1 MPQIWNIKSRSHEC
15 ARSGRPFAEG
25 EIFHTAIYFDTETG
39 EFIRRDVSLD
49 AWQEEI
55 AERTPYSYWRTE
67 YVKPEAAKPAVE
79 ISGREG
85 PENLLRRLVEEDSS
99 ATENARYI
107 LALMLE
113 RKKLLAPKEVKE
125 GENGRMLLYEHRKSG
140 EVFIIRDPE
149 LRLDEIES
157 VQDEVATLLGF
168 GGPAAEAAAAVGMKI
183 TTEGKI
189 ENISADDAPT
199 ESPAEEA
206 PPAPSAPSTT
216 SAEPA

>member
-49 AWQEEI
+49 AWQEET
-55 AERTPYSYWRTE
+55 AERTPYSYWRAD
-67 YVKPEAAKPAVE
+67 YVKPEAARPAVE
-79 ISGREG
+79 ITGREG
-85 PENLLRRLVEEDSS
+85 PENLLRRLVEEDSPG
-99 ATENARYI
+99 TENARYI
-107 LALMLE
+107 LTLMLE
-113 RKKLLAPKEVKE
+113 RKKILAPREVKE
-125 GENGRMLLYEHRKSG
+125 GENGRMLLYEHRKTG

-168 GGPAAEAAAAVGMKI
+168 GGPAADAAAAVGMKI
-183 TTEGKI
+183 TPEGKI
-189 ENISADDAPT
+189 ENIKHDGVTA
-199 ESPAEEA
+199 EIPAEEI
-206 PPAPSAPSTT
+206 PPAPASAA
-216 SAEPA
+216 AEKD

>member
-25 EIFHTAIYFDTETG
+25 EVFHTAIYFDTETG

-49 AWQEEI
+49 AWQEET
-55 AERTPYSYWRTE
+55 ATRTPYSYWRAE

-79 ISGREG
+79 ITGREG
-85 PENLLRRLVEEDSS
+85 PENLLRRLVEEDNPG
-99 ATENARYI
+99 TENARYI

-113 RKKLLAPKEVKE
+113 RKKILAQREVKE
-125 GENGRMLLYEHRKSG
+125 GESGRMLLYEQRKTG

-157 VQDEVATLLGF
+157 VQDEVAMLLGF

-183 TTEGKI
+183 TPEGKV
-189 ENISADDAPT
+189 ENLTPDDAPT
-199 ESPAEEA
+199 EASAA
-206 PPAPSAPSTT
+206 PQS
-216 SAEPA
+216 EPAIASVASD

>member
-25 EIFHTAIYFDTETG
+25 EVFHTAIYFDTETG

-49 AWQEEI
+49 AWQEET
-55 AERTPYSYWRTE
+55 AERTPYSYWRAE
-67 YVKPEAAKPAVE
+67 YIKPETTKPAVE

-85 PENLLRRLVEEDSS
+85 PENLLRRLVEEDNQR
-99 ATENARYI
+99 TENARYI

-113 RKKLLAPKEVKE
+113 RKKLLAPREVKE
-125 GENGRMLLYEHRKSG
+125 GENGRMLFYEQRKTG

-149 LRLDEIES
+149 LRLNEIES

-168 GGPAAEAAAAVGMKI
+168 GGPAAEAAAAVGMEI
-183 TTEGKI
+183 TPDGKVESI
-189 ENISADDAPT
+189 NADDA
-199 ESPAEEA
+199 
-206 PPAPSAPSTT
+206 TT
-216 SAEPA
+216 